1 MAKRVQVVLNE
12 EVINL
17 GKDGDLV
24 EVAPGYA
31 RNYLLPNNL
40 ATEATE
46 RSLLEAE
53 RIREVRLGK
62 EKENENMALSLKEAL
77 EDSHIVISQSSTDEG
92 TLYASI
98 TKEQIINAIEKFS
111 SIRVEED
118 LIVLPEPIKEIGLHK
133 LILEISSEIKLEIE
147 LEIVPEAGN

>member
-1 MAKRVQVVLNE
+1 M
-12 EVINL
+12 
-17 GKDGDLV
+17 
-24 EVAPGYA
+24 
-31 RNYLLPNNL
+31 
-40 ATEATE
+40 
-46 RSLLEAE
+46 
-53 RIREVRLGK
+53 
-62 EKENENMALSLKEAL
+62 
-77 EDSHIVISQSSTDEG
+77 
-92 TLYASI
+92 YASI

>member
-1 MAKRVQVVLNE
+1 
-12 EVINL
+12 
-17 GKDGDLV
+17 
-24 EVAPGYA
+24 
-31 RNYLLPNNL
+31 
-40 ATEATE
+40 
-46 RSLLEAE
+46 
-53 RIREVRLGK
+53 
-62 EKENENMALSLKEAL
+62 MALSLKEAL

>member
-1 MAKRVQVVLNE
+1 MKLILKKDVTA
-12 EVINL
+12 L
-17 GKDGDLV
+17 GKKGDV
-24 EVAPGYA
+24 ISVAKGYA

-118 LIVLPEPIKEIGLHK
+118 LIVLPEPIKGIGLHK

>member
-1 MAKRVQVVLNE
+1 M
-12 EVINL
+12 EVILIENIEKL
-17 GKDGDLV
+17 GKIGDV
-24 EVAPGYA
+24 VKVKDGYA

-98 TKEQIINAIEKFS
+98 TKDQIVESIEKFS
-111 SIRVEED
+111 GTRIQEEV
-118 LIVLPEPIKEIGLHK
+118 INIPKPVKEIGLHK
-133 LILEISSEIKLEIE
+133 VLLEIGDDISIEIDLEV
-147 LEIVPEAGN
+147 VPEGKI

>member
-1 MAKRVQVVLNE
+1 
-12 EVINL
+12 
-17 GKDGDLV
+17 
-24 EVAPGYA
+24 
-31 RNYLLPNNL
+31 
-40 ATEATE
+40 
-46 RSLLEAE
+46 
-53 RIREVRLGK
+53 
-62 EKENENMALSLKEAL
+62 MALSLKEAL

-118 LIVLPEPIKEIGLHK
+118 LIVLPEPIKEIGFHK

-147 LEIVPEAGN
+147 LEIIPEAGN